1 MKSWILVLGLCAGC
15 STTPRCGDLAGARV
29 VYVGPRSCDVRIR
42 QVTIA
47 SQLKIPEILKKA
59 ELAGLRLQWVD
70 PGLVDGQVIMGHFI
84 LAPKV
89 ISEEQSR

>member
-15 STTPRCGDLAGARV
+15 STTPRCGDLVGARV

-47 SQLKIPEILKKA
+47 SQLKIPESLKKA

-70 PGLVDGQVIMGHFI
+70 PRLVDGQVIMGHFV
-84 LAPKV
+84 LASKDAR
-89 ISEEQSR
+89 EDRNQ